1 MLLNDL
7 DSTLLLLESEYS
19 RSIEKNDTNAQIRT
33 LHKLTNLHLGQ
44 TNYEEALNYISLAL
58 PLCDDKS
65 LLIQKAYFLEKLS
78 DIYSKFGDFKS
89 SERYILEAH
98 EINRMNYL
106 ANKIKP
112 SVFLSS
118 YLNITEIK
126 RKQQDMATAL
136 TYIDSCFRLADST
149 DLPNLNN
156 LIRVKANVLTNLGS
170 LDQALE
176 LLLPLDIYFDNL
188 AKKDTAANIDLSNH
202 ILVASGIGRIY
213 RTKGNNKLALQ
224 YFQKSLHLVHILNEK
239 LDLQVFLYEEIAK
252 IHASEGRYNDAYNY
266 LFEAY
271 EYNNN
276 YMRMT
281 SERNKGVFRIR
292 DTYKEK
298 LDAKEK
304 ELILQRLE
312 LSKKEKTLIRFKLL
326 MFLLI
331 ACLLIVVVLYKYR
344 SARIKY
350 KNEQN
355 LLKQEKNHVQEQLSY
370 KNKEL
375 ASYSLQLL
383 ERDELLDQFS
393 DYLKNDANKVA
404 KSLQS
409 SRKQLL
415 SNTWEEFEKR
425 FIEVNEGFYEKLST
439 LHPDLSIGD
448 LKYCALLKLNLR
460 GKEIAK
466 LLGVTEKSVHMARY
480 RLRKK
485 FLLETNDSLEEFLNK
500 I

>member
-19 RSIEKNDTNAQIRT
+19 SSIEKNDTNAQIRT

-65 LLIQKAYFLEKLS
+65 LLTQKAYFLEKLS

-89 SERYILEAH
+89 SERYMLEAH
-98 EINRMNYL
+98 EINRQNYL

-112 SVFLSS
+112 SAFLSS

-126 RKQQDMATAL
+126 RKQQDMAAAL
-136 TYIDSCFRLADST
+136 TYIDSCFQLADST
-149 DLPNLNN
+149 DLQNMNN

-176 LLLPLDIYFDNL
+176 LLLPLDVYFDNL
-188 AKKDTAANIDLSNH
+188 ANNDTATNIDLSNH

-252 IHASEGRYNDAYNY
+252 IHASEGRYNEAYDY
-266 LFEAY
+266 LFEAH

-281 SERNKGVFRIR
+281 SQRNKGVFKIR

-298 LDAKEK
+298 LDSKEK

-331 ACLLIVVVLYKYR
+331 ACLVVVVLLYR
-344 SARIKY
+344 YRAEKIKY
-350 KNEQN
+350 KNEEK
-355 LLKQEKNHVQEQLSY
+355 LLKEKTNHVQEQLSY

-383 ERDELLDQFS
+383 ERDELLDRFS
-393 DYLKNDANKVA
+393 DYLKTDTNTVA

-425 FIEVNEGFYEKLST
+425 FIEVNAGFYENLST
-439 LHPDLSIGD
+439 RFPDLTLGD
-448 LKYCALLKLNLR
+448 LRYCALLKLNLS
-460 GKEIAK
+460 GKEISK

-480 RLRKK
+480 RIRKK
-485 FLLETNDSLEEFLNK
+485 FNMETDENLVEFLNRV
-500 I
+500 